1 MTHIRTSLQSCQPYT
16 PMNDDDLR
24 RQAAR
29 LYHQTGTVMI
39 RPEWIRNDLDRQHMQ
54 NMAEKMFGKRRV
66 K

>member
-1 MTHIRTSLQSCQPYT
+1 MSHIRTSLAKHVPYT

-39 RPEWIRNDLDRQHMQ
+39 RPEWITNDLDRQHMK
-54 NMAEKMFGKRRV
+54 NLAEKLYGRRSG
-66 K
+66 